1 MGETIYITP
10 REAVLVRLIRDGMT
24 TEDIASRY
32 EISRWTVRDRIRRLE
47 KKLGGCRFPEIPAVY
62 DAFVADG
69 RIVEAGVVRE
79 E

>member
-1 MGETIYITP
+1 MSETIYITP
-10 REAVLVRLIRDGMT
+10 REAVLVKLIRDGLT
-24 TEDIASRY
+24 TDDIADRY

-47 KKLGGCRFPEIPAVY
+47 RKLGGCRLPEIPSVY
-62 DAFVADG
+62 DALVKAG